1 MVRPSILVAR
11 ARGGSVP
18 NDIKVTSSMARSG
31 LEVQQAAVKA
41 LFLREIKT
49 RFGKYRL
56 GYVWAILE
64 PAAHLMILLAIF
76 GFIMHRTMPDIS
88 FPVFLLNGIIPY
100 FLFSNIA
107 IRSVGAIEANQGLF
121 NYRPVKPIDTIIAR
135 ALLETVIYAF
145 VYILLMTV
153 VGIAGEPFNLNGLV
167 SLVLAW
173 TLLVLLSCG
182 IGLIFM
188 VLGKTFPETE
198 KFLPILIK
206 PLYFVSCIM
215 FPLHSIPK
223 EYWPYLLWNPL
234 IHAVELSRESVVE
247 GYISEGVSLNYLA
260 IFTLAIFFI
269 GLALY
274 RNREEAMLT
283 S

>member
-1 MVRPSILVAR
+1 
-11 ARGGSVP
+11 
-18 NDIKVTSSMARSG
+18 MARSG

-56 GYVWAILE
+56 GYLWAVLE
-64 PAAHLMILLAIF
+64 PAAHLLVLLTIF

-107 IRSVGAIEANQGLF
+107 KRSINAIDANQGLF
-121 NYRPVKPIDTIIAR
+121 NYRPVKPIDSVIARSYLETIIY
-135 ALLETVIYAF
+135 LF
-145 VYILLMTV
+145 VYIVLMAF
-153 VGIAGEPFNLNGLV
+153 VGLMGEKFTIINLINLIF
-167 SLVLAW
+167 AW
-173 TLLVLLSCG
+173 GLLVVFSFG

-188 VLGKTFPETE
+188 VVGKTFPESE
-198 KFLPILIK
+198 KLLPIILK

-215 FPLHSIPK
+215 FPLHAIPK
-223 EYWPYLLWNPL
+223 QYWHYLLWNPL
-234 IHAVELSRESVVE
+234 IHVVELSRESVVV
-247 GYISEGVSLNYLA
+247 GYVSEGVSLQYLA
-260 IFTLAIFFI
+260 LSSLVILFM
-269 GLALY
+269 GLSLY
-274 RNREEAMLT
+274 RLREEAMLT